1 MSNYIKIPLADN
13 PGRSFKLQAF
23 AGDAEWANA
32 TGTLVAGTAVTA
44 QDVLGG
50 SGSGAIA
57 TIQVSG
63 GTALGNVTGTITTAG
78 EGYKVGDIVTFAA
91 ETTGAGASTW
101 SEPLAFTVVAADL
114 LASAGSDT
122 VEYALV
128 PVDNIACV
136 HEDSATS
143 VIIQLKQI
151 VAGGSGTG
159 DGPIMQYAVT
169 MDDVPAI
176 TKEQLWA
183 DVSAAIAKAASAENS
198 QPEVKFTNDA
208 ECLTVVLS

>member
-13 PGRSFKLQAF
+13 PGRSFKLRDF
-23 AGDAEWANA
+23 SGEAEWASA
-32 TGTLVAGTAVTA
+32 TGSLVAGTAVTGQA
-44 QDVLGG
+44 VLGG

-57 TIQVSG
+57 TIEVSDD
-63 GTALGNVTGTITTAG
+63 ANLGDVSGTITTVG
-78 EGYKVGDIVTFAA
+78 QGYKVGDIVTFAA

-101 SEPLAFTVVAADL
+101 SEALAFTLEASDL
-114 LASAGSDT
+114 IDSTGSDT
-122 VEYALV
+122 IEYALV
-128 PVDNIACV
+128 PVDNVACV

-143 VIIQLKQI
+143 AIIQLKQVI
-151 VAGGSGTG
+151 AGGSGTG

-183 DVSAAIAKAASAENS
+183 DISDAIAKAASAENS

-208 ECLTVVLS
+208 ECLAVVLS